1 MIITKIAI
9 TNYRG
14 IKSASFSPSPMTCI
28 IGENNAGKSSLLI
41 AISLFFNGSA
51 LSKSDYYNPDNK
63 IIIEIEFSDVTENDL
78 VRLPKE
84 HKEIIN
90 KIIVNEK
97 LVLVRNYE
105 LDGKSKL
112 YYKKLGPKD
121 SKLSEDTIN
130 SLLKGKRGNDIK
142 IVLCKS
148 FPEKSELFEGIT
160 TQKAGKDKIKE
171 IIAGLEDDELEFKS
185 VKLSPGMDKKI
196 KNFLPEPVYIAA
208 VKDLKDEVKTKET
221 TTFGKLLGIL
231 LRFLENTPAFE
242 EISNSF
248 DKLHGLLNVI
258 ETEDG
263 LKDNRIQ
270 RLKTIES
277 QIEGFLNENFSNVRI
292 EINIPKPELKQVFSN
307 SQIFIDDG
315 VKDTIETKG
324 DGIKRALTFS
334 LLRTYVDQLK
344 EHKNQEYNNQDG
356 HEKIDI
362 SNQPYIFLFEEPEL
376 YLHPTAQRI
385 LFDALESLSED
396 GNQVFVTTHSPMFF
410 SPDTTG
416 TFIKIVRKYPDGE
429 IPYGK
434 LLAINLGKDITYK
447 DAFQI
452 LCYENNTAAFFS
464 NKVLLVEGESDF
476 IYLKELAKKLDP
488 KWNFDN
494 HNIPIIKINGKSN
507 IKRFV
512 AFYKKFEIQV
522 YSLVDLDM
530 LVDGFEK
537 YSVPNK
543 ITDKRQKLLVTI
555 DGIIDSG
562 ELEPNLKKDKIKKLT
577 QRYTWKEKYNRL
589 KYLAD
594 KVMQNKKIT
603 VDERS
608 DIEYLFAE
616 ETNDLRR
623 QVFMSS
629 DGELPEKYELLKM
642 LRDED
647 IFILN
652 KGAIEEYYPIG
663 VTGNDKPSKALSAV
677 SIIKEMN
684 DPRDFLPKI
693 EQGEETY
700 CEMDLILGKIFG

>member
-1 MIITKIAI
+1 MIITKITI
-9 TNYRG
+9 DNYRG
-14 IKSASFSPSPMTCI
+14 IKSDSFSPSPMTCI

-41 AISLFFNGSA
+41 AISLFFNGSI
-51 LSKSDYYNPDNK
+51 LSKSDYYNPNNE
-63 IIIEIEFSDVTENDL
+63 IIIEIEFSDITENDL
-78 VRLPKE
+78 VRLTKE
-84 HKEIIN
+84 HKEII
-90 KIIVNEK
+90 VDGK
-97 LVLVRNYE
+97 LVLVRNYG

-121 SKLSEDTIN
+121 LKLSENTTSAI
-130 SLLKGKRGNDIK
+130 LKGKSGKDIETC
-142 IVLCKS
+142 LCKL
-148 FPEKSELFEGIT
+148 FPEKCELFEGIT
-160 TQKAGKDKIKE
+160 TQKAGKEKIKE
-171 IIAGLEDDELEFKS
+171 IIAGLEGDELELKLAKLPTGMEKS
-185 VKLSPGMDKKI
+185 I

-231 LRFLENTPAFE
+231 LRFLENTSDFE

-270 RLKTIES
+270 RLKTIEN
-277 QIEGFLNENFSNVRI
+277 QIEGCLKESFPNVRI
-292 EINIPKPELKQVFSN
+292 EINVPKPELKQVFSN
-307 SQIFIDDG
+307 SQILIDDG

-344 EHKNQEYNNQDG
+344 EHKNHTLHEQDG
-356 HEKIDI
+356 HGEIKIN
-362 SNQPYIFLFEEPEL
+362 NQPYIFLFEEPEL
-376 YLHPTAQRI
+376 YLHPNAQRI
-385 LFDALESLSED
+385 LFDALESLSEV

-416 TFIKIVRKYPDGE
+416 TFVKIVKKYPDGG

-434 LLAINLGKDITYK
+434 LLTVNLQNDLAYK

-452 LCYENNTAAFFS
+452 LCYENNTPAFFS
-464 NKVLLVEGESDF
+464 NKVLLVEGDSDF

-507 IKRFV
+507 IKRFMD
-512 AFYKKFEIQV
+512 FYEKFETKV

-537 YSVPNK
+537 YSVSRK
-543 ITDKRQKLLVTI
+543 IIEKRQKLLEKI
-555 DGIIDSG
+555 DAIADRKN
-562 ELEPNLKKDKIKKLT
+562 LEPNLKKDKIRELT
-577 QRYTWKEKYNRL
+577 RRYTWKEKYNRL
-589 KYLAD
+589 KDLAD
-594 KVMQNKKIT
+594 KVMQDQKIT
-603 VDERS
+603 ADERL

-623 QVFMSS
+623 QVFTSS
-629 DGELPEKYELLKM
+629 DGEFPEKYELLKM

-647 IFILN
+647 IFILS
-652 KGAIEEYYPIG
+652 KGAIEKYYPTG
-663 VTGNDKPSKALSAV
+663 VTGNDKPSKALNAV
-677 SIIKEMN
+677 SIIKNMG

-693 EQGEETY
+693 GQGEETS
-700 CEMDLILGKIFG
+700 CEMDLILEKIFG